1 MLLAISMIGTS
12 EAFNLAKNLGLDAS
26 TFFDIASTA
35 SGQCWSMTSYCP
47 VPGPVPTSPANN
59 DYKPGFSAALMLKDL
74 RLSQEASSFS
84 NSRTPLG
91 EKATVIYEE
100 MEKNGTDNL
109 DFSGVI
115 KLLNEEL

>member
-1 MLLAISMIGTS
+1 
-12 EAFNLAKNLGLDAS
+12 
-26 TFFDIASTA
+26 
-35 SGQCWSMTSYCP
+35 
-47 VPGPVPTSPANN
+47 
-59 DYKPGFSAALMLKDL
+59 MLKDL

-91 EKATVIYEE
+91 EKATDIYEE